1 MKKLIMIC
9 VLVGAT
15 IINASAI
22 QDKRCENSSKELTEI
37 VNEEMD
43 QPELRL
49 EKMGDK
55 KYQLNYMEIPS
66 GKLTVI
72 IRDNS
77 SRIIYR
83 DVIFAEKFFSKN
95 YDLSNL
101 DLGEYQFEVMDEQF
115 IKLMDE
121 QIQLT
126 PKTAK
131 SLPVAKVEIL
141 DEDRLAIFMN
151 NKDDLVRTLKIF
163 DDGKLIYEEAIKGE
177 DFKKKFKFENV
188 KSLTT
193 LTIQVSDAAGNTQY
207 ISTL

>member
-22 QDKRCENSSKELTEI
+22 QEKRCENSSKELAEI

-131 SLPVAKVEIL
+131 SLLVAKVEIL

-151 NKDDLVRTLKIF
+151 NKDGLVRTLKIF

-188 KSLTT
+188 KSLFT
-193 LTIQVSDAAGNTQY
+193 LTIQVSDSNGEVQY
-207 ISTL
+207 ISSL